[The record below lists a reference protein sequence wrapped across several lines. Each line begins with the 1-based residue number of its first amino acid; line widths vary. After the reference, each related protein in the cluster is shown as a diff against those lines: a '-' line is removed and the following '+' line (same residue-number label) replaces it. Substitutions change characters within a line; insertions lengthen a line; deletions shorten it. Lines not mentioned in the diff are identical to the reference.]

1 MRASDFSG
9 EVFKGLLTSR
19 IGFAVFDRKF
29 RYRLV
34 NEALAAMHRVP
45 AEAHSGES
53 IRSITGKAAGKI
65 EPALDAVFATGEALP
80 NFELIDNV
88 PTRPEGVHWTGT
100 HFPIR
105 DERGKIKEV
114 GAFVVEAG
122 SGVQN
127 RTAISA
133 NKTLLEKLLLDASR
147 TQELASRLLLLNG
160 CGLIRADSERIVAG
174 VSQAVGQS
182 ECPSGNGAAVILS
195 PREREIVHLLSDGM
209 SNKEISAALEIS
221 VKTVECHRSRIFV
234 KLKLHSIATL
244 VRYAIRHHIV
254 DP

>member
-53 IRSITGKAAGKI
+53 LRSITGKAAGKI
-65 EPALDAVFATGEALP
+65 EPALDAVFATGKALP

-105 DERGKIKEV
+105 DERGKVKKVGVFVTEV
-114 GAFVVEAG
+114 GSEVRNGAVVT
-122 SGVQN
+122 VNPQ
-127 RTAISA
+127 
-133 NKTLLEKLLLDASR
+133 LLEKLVTNTSR
-147 TQELASRLLLLNG
+147 TEEFVSRLMLLNG
-160 CGLIRADSERIVAG
+160 CSLIRAESERIPLAAPPVN
-174 VSQAVGQS
+174 QS
-182 ECPSGNGAAVILS
+182 DCQPGHGSLVTLS
-195 PREREIVHLLSDGM
+195 HREREIVCSLANGL
-209 SNKEISAALEIS
+209 SNKEISAALSIS
-221 VKTVECHRSRIFV
+221 VKTVECHRSRIFL
-234 KLKLHSIATL
+234 KLKLHSLVSL
-244 VRYAIRHHIV
+244 VRYAIRCHIV
-254 DP
+254 DA